1 MAKSFIQ
8 IGFLACFAIVAG
20 CSQNVKVTGK
30 VTFED
35 GTPLTMG
42 RVCFQT
48 ETMFADGPLKEDG
61 TYTLGS
67 LGENTGLPKGTYQ
80 VFISGATTPPQ
91 LGAGMGMNPGGG
103 PGASTI
109 GSYTPGTPLINK
121 KFTDR
126 MTSELTCEV
135 SGKTEYNI
143 TVTPP

>member
-1 MAKSFIQ
+1 MEKRFFFA
-8 IGFLACFAIVAG
+8 GFFLVGLIVLGG
-20 CSQNVKVTGK
+20 CSRNVKVTGK
-30 VTFED
+30 VTFE
-35 GTPLTMG
+35 GTGEPLTLG

-48 ETMFADGPLKEDG
+48 DTMFADGPLQPDG

-91 LGAGMGMNPGGG
+91 LGMGTGQGGLL
-103 PGASTI
+103 
-109 GSYTPGTPLINK
+109 GSYAPGTALIHS

-126 MTSELTCEV
+126 MTSGLTCNV
-135 SGKTEYNI
+135 NGRTVFDI

>member
-1 MAKSFIQ
+1 MKIR
-8 IGFLACFAIVAG
+8 FLLFGLLGCLVVLGG
-20 CSQNVKVTGK
+20 CSKNVRVTGK

-35 GTPLTMG
+35 GEPLTEG

-48 ETMFADGPLKEDG
+48 ETMFADGPLQPDG

-80 VFISGATTPPQ
+80 VFIAGATTPPR
-91 LGAGMGMNPGGG
+91 LDAGRGMGG
-103 PGASTI
+103 TV
-109 GSYTPGTPLINK
+109 GSYTPGVPLIHQ

-135 SGKTEYNI
+135 KGRTVFDI

>member
-1 MAKSFIQ
+1 MGIRFLLA
-8 IGFLACFAIVAG
+8 GFFLGGLVVLGG
-20 CSQNVKVTGK
+20 CGKNVKVTGK

-35 GTPLTMG
+35 GEPLTLG

-48 ETMFADGPLKEDG
+48 DTMFADGPLQSDG

-91 LGAGMGMNPGGG
+91 LGMGAGLGG
-103 PGASTI
+103 TV
-109 GSYTPGTPLINK
+109 GSFTPGTSLIHK

-126 MTSELTCEV
+126 MTSGLTCDV
-135 SGKTEYNI
+135 NGRTVFDI